1 MQEAV
6 VGTYTDTDAAVD
18 GDPNWWILLVT
29 GSLWVIFALVVF
41 QFDYTTVSALSI
53 LLALLALADIY
64 HGEADLSLEWHIL
77 QAAFGVMI
85 AFHVAA
91 FAALIVSRNQ

>member
-1 MQEAV
+1 MRPQFLRRLAIG
-6 VGTYTDTDAAVD
+6 VGC
-18 GDPNWWILLVT
+18 L
-29 GSLWVIFALVVF
+29 
-41 QFDYTTVSALSI
+41 SALSI